1 MTNNDEEYVQLE
13 FDYEFD
19 EKNKN
24 TADDAAAELTS
35 LGQKMFPHYYSAD
48 REELIKRIE
57 LAAHA
62 GQPAAIEF
70 VEQAADLEADE
81 LAEWVELNEQ
91 AEQAARRAE
100 EAKQVAE
107 AVAADLTAQWAA
119 RNNSVR
125 TAADE
130 YDLWFQRGI
139 DEYADLT
146 AAEAAKWAGR
156 LAEAKRAAI
165 VRKVLRRGEP
175 EVGDD

>member
-1 MTNNDEEYVQLE
+1 MTNNDKEYVQLE

-24 TADDAAAELTS
+24 TADDQHRRDAAAELTS

-100 EAKQVAE
+100 EAKRVAE
-107 AVAADLTAQWAA
+107 AVAA
-119 RNNSVR
+119 
-125 TAADE
+125 
-130 YDLWFQRGI
+130 
-139 DEYADLT
+139 
-146 AAEAAKWAGR
+146 KWAGR
-156 LAEAKRAAI
+156 VAEAKRAAI
-165 VRKVLRRGEP
+165 VRKVLRRGAPP